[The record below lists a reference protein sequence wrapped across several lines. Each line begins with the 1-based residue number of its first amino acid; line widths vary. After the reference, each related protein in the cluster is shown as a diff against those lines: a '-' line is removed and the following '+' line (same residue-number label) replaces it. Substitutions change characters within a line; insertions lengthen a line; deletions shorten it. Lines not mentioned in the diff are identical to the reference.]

1 MDFRYPAWTV
11 SLNIFLAVLIMGTLW
26 RLISQYLTAS
36 DSDAV
41 SHLGRAMAYQY
52 G

>member
-1 MDFRYPAWTV
+1 MEFRYPAWTV

-26 RLISQYLTAS
+26 RLASQHLVAS
-36 DSDAV
+36 ESEGV